1 MTHDNYL
8 APGGKE
14 YTLTAGQLAGLKP
27 KSKILDIACG
37 TAVASINLVKQF
49 GCQATAVDLDTE
61 LISQGKNQAAEAG
74 IEKRINF
81 IAADFNTLTFP
92 KNSYDMIV
100 AEGGAL
106 SYIGRSKGL
115 ARAHTLLKKNG
126 YIEISDLILRAH
138 QPIPKKVKDVVL
150 PGNMD
155 VETEDS
161 YRALLKVNHFELVF
175 CSHIAQKYWQ
185 NYYDN
190 ITVNLKNR
198 KGPLADEAFS
208 KEMQKEMELFKK
220 KKLDFFSYIF
230 IVAKKI

>member
-14 YTLTAGQLAGLKP
+14 YTLTAGQLAGLTP

-37 TAVASINLVKQF
+37 TAAASLNLVKRF
-49 GCQATAVDLDTE
+49 GCQATAVDLETE
-61 LISQGKNQAAEAG
+61 LIAQGKEQAVAAG
-74 IEKRINF
+74 LDKRINF

-106 SYIGRSKGL
+106 SYIGRSNGL
-115 ARAHTLLKKNG
+115 ARAYKLLKKHG
-126 YIEISDLILRAH
+126 YIEISDLILRAN
-138 QPIPKKVKDVVL
+138 QPVPKKIKDVVL

-155 VETEDS
+155 IETEDS

-190 ITVNLKNR
+190 ISINLKNR
-198 KGPLADEAFS
+198 KGPFANENFR
-208 KEMQKEMELFKK
+208 KEMQKEIELFKK
-220 KKLDFFSYIF
+220 KRLDFFSYIF

>member
-1 MTHDNYL
+1 MAQDNYL

-49 GCQATAVDLDTE
+49 GCQATAVDLDVE
-61 LISQGKNQAAEAG
+61 LISQGKVQAAEVGVA
-74 IEKRINF
+74 KRINF

-115 ARAHTLLKKNG
+115 SRAHSLLKKNG
-126 YIEISDLILRAH
+126 YIEISDLILRANKAV
-138 QPIPKKVKDVVL
+138 PKKIKDVVL

-155 VETEDS
+155 IETEDS

-190 ITVNLKNR
+190 ISMNLKNR
-198 KGPLADEAFS
+198 KGPFADENFR
-208 KEMQKEMELFKK
+208 KEMQKEIALFKK
-220 KKLDFFSYIF
+220 KKLDYFSYIF
-230 IVAKKI
+230 IVAKRL